1 MITVVII
8 GFGNVGQHL
17 FKAFRKSKEVKVLQ
31 ICSPSLKEGHKGKT
45 QCISKLS
52 DVTSADVYLFAVS
65 DDLIIKLSHDLP
77 VENKLLVHTSG
88 TVSMEALNGKNRKG
102 VFYPLQSFS
111 ADSKI
116 DFKKIPICIEAEN
129 PADSTLLEKL
139 AHAISKRVVMMTSDE
154 RKRIHLAAVWVNN
167 FSNHMYHLASDYL
180 TEHHLEFDL
189 LKPLILE
196 TAKKVQKMSPKE
208 AQTGPAKRND
218 KNTIKTHLD
227 MLDDPKDQEIYT
239 LLTESI
245 QKKYNQN
252 Q

>member
-17 FKAFRKSKEVKVLQ
+17 FRAFRKSKEVKVLQ
-31 ICSPSLKEGHKGKT
+31 VCSPSLEEGYKGKT
-45 QCISKLS
+45 QFIKKLS
-52 DVTSADVYLFAVS
+52 EVTMADIYLFAVS
-65 DDLIIKLSHDLP
+65 DDLISKLSHDLP
-77 VENKLLVHTSG
+77 VEHKLVVHTSG

-111 ADSKI
+111 TDAKI
-116 DFKKIPICIEAEN
+116 DFKKLPICVEAEN
-129 PADSTLLEKL
+129 PEDSDLLTKL
-139 AHAISKRVVMMTSDE
+139 SKAISKKVVVMSSQD
-154 RKRIHLAAVWVNN
+154 RKRMHMAAVWVNN

-180 TEHHLEFDL
+180 TEHDLDFDL

-196 TAKKVQKMSPKE
+196 TAKKIQILNPKD
-208 AQTGPAKRND
+208 AQTGPAKRKD
-218 KNTIKTHLD
+218 KNTIAAHLA
-227 MLDDPKDQEIYT
+227 MLEDPKEKEIYK

-245 QKKYNQN
+245 QKKFNQN